1 MTRLEHILLIALL
14 FLAIGIL
21 ETAGVIIPLFGSLFF
36 IIGLFIFVYHDL
48 PIIMLP
54 RTGASTHGVVDELI
68 EVEHYGDA
76 HSMYN
81 VYYSFEIPSGEVY
94 LFSMDAKFEDDLN
107 ELKNKKLSYDL
118 KDKFKEFPL
127 SRYNPMVIKEK
138 ENEWVIT
145 DKMRINFI
153 VRKEDGKLNIYG
165 KVIPA
170 ETQLSRSSF
179 ASLVQGQTVR
189 VLYMPNNP
197 KVNRLAD
204 YQQSWLSK
212 YFTMIFSLMFCV
224 VGVLIVYFFA

>member
-1 MTRLEHILLIALL
+1 MSWNEQQIRTFYRFCIRL
-14 FLAIGIL
+14 
-21 ETAGVIIPLFGSLFF
+21 V
-36 IIGLFIFVYHDL
+36 
-48 PIIMLP
+48 
-54 RTGASTHGVVDELI
+54 
-68 EVEHYGDA
+68 
-76 HSMYN
+76 
-81 VYYSFEIPSGEVY
+81 
-94 LFSMDAKFEDDLN
+94 AKFEDDLN

-118 KDKFKEFPL
+118 KDKFKKIPL

-145 DKMRINFI
+145 DKMHINFI